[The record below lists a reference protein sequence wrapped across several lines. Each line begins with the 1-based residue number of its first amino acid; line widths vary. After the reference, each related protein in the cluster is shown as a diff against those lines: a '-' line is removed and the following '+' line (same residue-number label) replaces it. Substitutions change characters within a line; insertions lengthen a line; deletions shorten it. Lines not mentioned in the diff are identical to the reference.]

1 MSGWIIFAASTL
13 SVVGIYAILAMILN
27 MEAGWAGLW
36 DLGTAGL
43 LATGAYAY
51 VILTVQGENILFA
64 PEWPIWAGI
73 VGAALVTG
81 FVAFLI
87 GLPALRMRGE
97 FFLIT
102 TFAFSV
108 VIIELITT
116 ETAVTLG
123 SGGFHRID
131 RPFADLVSSRNYNFV
146 LLAIVALTALLV
158 YVITHRIGRSPFG
171 RLLRAIRDNE
181 AVALSIGKNNAVA
194 RLTVFVIAGCMIGAV
209 APLYVWF
216 IRSLFPHLF
225 HSTLTFA
232 VWTAMVIGGIGHLR
246 GPVLGAFIL
255 ICLTEATQFLQ
266 VSVEYAGV
274 LASLRPIIIG
284 LALILI
290 MRLRPEGLL
299 PEAWSFKPRPNA
311 RLDTGARL
319 GDAPARAQ

>member
-1 MSGWIIFAASTL
+1 MSGLLIFAANILTL
-13 SVVGIYAILAMILN
+13 VGIYAILTMILN

-51 VILTVQGENILFA
+51 VILTVQEANILFA
-64 PEWPIWAGI
+64 PEWPIWAGVI
-73 VGAALVTG
+73 GSALFTG

-116 ETAVTLG
+116 ESAITLG
-123 SGGFHRID
+123 SAGFHRID
-131 RPFADLVSSRNYNFV
+131 RPFDHLVSSRNYNFV
-146 LLAIVALTALLV
+146 LLGIVALAVVLV
-158 YVITHRIGRSPFG
+158 YAIVHRIGRSPFG
-171 RLLRAIRDNE
+171 RLLRAVRDNE
-181 AVALSIGKNNAVA
+181 AVAHSVGKNITLA
-194 RLTVFVIAGCMIGAV
+194 RLTVFIIAGCMIGAA
-209 APLYVWF
+209 APLYVWY

-225 HSTLTFA
+225 HSSLTFA

-246 GPVLGAFIL
+246 GPILGAFLL

-266 VSVEYAGV
+266 VSVEYAGL

-284 LALILI
+284 LALILV

-299 PEAWSFKPRPNA
+299 PEERAFRPKANA
-311 RLDTGARL
+311 
-319 GDAPARAQ
+319 GDAADLSLAHVSARPQ